1 MRKMGKKVTLS
12 VDLNSW
18 TLGCPVI
25 PEQSSFSTK
34 TGKVRDYKKP
44 PKKWSPMPYTVNG
57 SLEDWELRRAKVF
70 GKTMKK
76 RVG

>member
-1 MRKMGKKVTLS
+1 MGKKVTLS

-25 PEQSSFSTK
+25 PKQSSFSTK
-34 TGKVRDYKKP
+34 AGKVRDYKKP
-44 PKKWSPMPYTVNG
+44 PKKWSSIPYTVNG
-57 SLEDWELRRAKVF
+57 SLEDWELRRAKVL

-76 RVG
+76 R